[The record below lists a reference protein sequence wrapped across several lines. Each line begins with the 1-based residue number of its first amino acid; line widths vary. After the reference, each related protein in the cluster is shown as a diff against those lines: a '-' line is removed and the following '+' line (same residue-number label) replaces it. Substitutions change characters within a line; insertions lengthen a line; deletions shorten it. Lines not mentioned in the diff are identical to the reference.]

1 MDFQMLFGRRIYKE
15 FRLLQIIPTHYI
27 YKLLSPVEQKHD
39 NSVPTTIT
47 SFISMQLNII
57 FTQI

>member
-1 MDFQMLFGRRIYKE
+1 MLFGSRIYKE

-27 YKLLSPVEQKHD
+27 YKLLSPVEQQHD

-47 SFISMQLNII
+47 YFDAIKILNLLK
-57 FTQI
+57 FNW